1 MGINKQGSAED
12 ILQIDA
18 VRLQP
23 KISQIRDYDAYG
35 KEIFNVVYLHTAKP
49 GFTGKELDAEGV
61 STEGLVGDVG
71 VRGLGLNYFGKR
83 FYDSEIGRWVGCDP
97 KGQFF
102 SSYAYAGNGHNP
114 IGSTDPD
121 GAKIRFDN
129 NASPEFKAEF
139 ARAVRYLNKNN
150 SSSIL
155 AKLEARSETITLRQG
170 ASLND
175 VFFDPSANVI
185 TWNPFS
191 ALKTTS
197 GGTQTPA
204 LGVLHEADHAL
215 ESVTNPKQY
224 FIDVNTVVPA
234 YGNLEEKR
242 VITGSETGA
251 AIRSGEGTRSDHSGS
266 AYKTNH
272 SDEK

>member
-1 MGINKQGSAED
+1 MRKKTITIENVQKGAYEAPFYMRGSATYYTYQADRSVFAEFARSD
-12 ILQIDA
+12 GGTATLSYVSKPGNIGYDVPDALQSDGRLHVYFLQNHLGSPVVSFTTQIDA

-175 VFFDPSANVI
+175 
-185 TWNPFS
+185 
-191 ALKTTS
+191 
-197 GGTQTPA
+197 
-204 LGVLHEADHAL
+204 
-215 ESVTNPKQY
+215 
-224 FIDVNTVVPA
+224 
-234 YGNLEEKR
+234 
-242 VITGSETGA
+242 
-251 AIRSGEGTRSDHSGS
+251 
-266 AYKTNH
+266 
-272 SDEK
+272 